1 MSLLSSAHDLIR
13 KRMAGLS
20 TPQNIRK
27 DMNQYFLNIEQL
39 LKRTVELGE
48 SNSLLIIGPSGSGK
62 TTLLKKSLT
71 NIKKDVN
78 IGKNLMEVHLNGL
91 IQTDDRIALEE
102 ITRLL
107 HLENT
112 VGDRVFGSFSEN
124 LAFLLEALRTGK
136 SSTSCPILFVLD
148 NFELFAMHKN
158 QTLLY
163 NLFDITQAGT
173 TPMAVIGLTCR
184 LDVMDLL
191 EKRVKS
197 RFSHRQIYI
206 HNGSNFD
213 QYVATFKDLLTLN
226 ADDIKTFAGNKNE
239 KNKFLKQWNNFVEK
253 ITSDS
258 SVLRSLQFQFD
269 ICKEVSSLYTAL
281 ALVLFKLDP
290 FAKPSDTAG
299 EIVDAINTLH
309 CDFKANVL
317 HGLSV
322 LELCLVIAMHHLNNI
337 YAEPF
342 NFQMV
347 YNEYIKFAKRRSHIL
362 QNYSKQVVMK
372 AYEHLIELE
381 LIKPMDS
388 SATGVH
394 AGVGSKLQKEYRP
407 MSLLIEQSQLHEA
420 INKYN
425 GCPTDLRQW
434 AMSSLE

>member
-1 MSLLSSAHDLIR
+1 MNLLSSAQDLIR
-13 KRMAGLS
+13 KRIIGLYL
-20 TPQNIRK
+20 PEIVREDLEKQL
-27 DMNQYFLNIEQL
+27 LNIEQL

-48 SNSLLIIGPSGSGK
+48 SNSLLIVGPNGSGK
-62 TTLLKKSLT
+62 STLLRKALT
-71 NIKKDVN
+71 HIKGDANIA
-78 IGKNLMEVHLNGL
+78 KNLMEVHLNGL
-91 IQTDDRIALEE
+91 VQTDDRIALEE
-102 ITRLL
+102 ITRQL

-124 LAFLLEALRTGK
+124 LAFLLEALRSGK
-136 SSTSCPILFVLD
+136 SSTSCPILFILD
-148 NFELFAMHKN
+148 SFELFAMHKN

-163 NLFDITQAGT
+163 NLFDITQSGT
-173 TPMAVIGLTCR
+173 TPMAVVGLTCR

-197 RFSHRQIYI
+197 RFSHRQIFI

-213 QYVATFKDLLTLN
+213 QYVITFKAFLTITVEDLN
-226 ADDIKTFAGNKNE
+226 KSVGNKNE
-239 KNKFLKQWNNFVEK
+239 KKAFVKRWNILAEE
-253 ITSDS
+253 IASDP
-258 SVLRSLQFQFD
+258 SVLRALQFQFD
-269 ICKEVSSLYTAL
+269 ICKEISPLYTILAIAL
-281 ALVLFKLDP
+281 AKLDP
-290 FAKPSDTAG
+290 NVKSSEISG
-299 EIVDAINTLH
+299 KIVDAINTVH

-322 LELCLVIAMHHLNNI
+322 LELCLIIAMHHLTNI
-337 YAEPF
+337 YTEPF

-347 YNEYIKFAKRRSHIL
+347 YNEYVKFAKRRSHIL

-388 SATGVH
+388 NATGIH

-425 GCPTDLRQW
+425 GCPTDLKQW